1 MINNEQ
7 LIMRHALLYEG
18 FSLFIVNYTLFIINC
33 TLFIIHYTLNYGES
47 YY

>member
-1 MINNEQ
+1 MRPC
-7 LIMRHALLYEG
+7 IMAFHYTLY
-18 FSLFIVNYTLFIINC
+18 IVNY

>member
-1 MINNEQ
+1 
-7 LIMRHALLYEG
+7 MRHAPLYES

>member
-1 MINNEQ
+1 
-7 LIMRHALLYEG
+7 MRHAPLYGG
-18 FSLFIVNYTLFIINC
+18 FSLYIVNY

>member
-1 MINNEQ
+1 
-7 LIMRHALLYEG
+7 MRPCMMAFHYTLY
-18 FSLFIVNYTLFIINC
+18 IVNY

>member
-1 MINNEQ
+1 
-7 LIMRHALLYEG
+7 MRHVSLYEG

>member
-1 MINNEQ
+1 MCPC
-7 LIMRHALLYEG
+7 MMAFHYTLY
-18 FSLFIVNYTLFIINC
+18 IVNY